1 MKENEKLIYDTR
13 KAELDQMLGAL
24 ISDETVY
31 NDDGMLIGN
40 ISAIKVL
47 ERKTREGQP
56 YNQIEL
62 CVRSTDGKTFT
73 KRWSVDFTRK
83 FLQQVGVKAE
93 EIEGAVVIFKQKDNF
108 RNIGFFAFVIA
119 ISDENGEVGLDIRRY
134 IDEGTD
140 FKDALKKLGL

>member
-62 CVRSTDGKTFT
+62 SVRSTDGKTFT

-108 RNIGFFAFVIA
+108 RNIGFFAFVVGIC
-119 ISDENGEVGLDIRRY
+119 DENGEVGLDIRRY

>member
-31 NDDGMLIGN
+31 NDEGMLIGN

-56 YNQIEL
+56 YNQIEIS
-62 CVRSTDGKTFT
+62 VRSTEGKTYT

-108 RNIGFFAFVIA
+108 RNIGFFAFVVG
-119 ISDENGEVGLDIRRY
+119 ISDEDGEVGLDIRRY
-134 IDEGTD
+134 IDDGIN